1 MRYIDADT
9 LCKRLDDYT
18 SYDDNWDIE
27 DLSSDLV
34 FITIKEQPTA
44 DVKEVVHAEW
54 KNNSEDYPECT
65 NCGYMPMFDPHI
77 DDIYYSPFCPY
88 CGATMDLK
96 AGANND

>member
-1 MRYIDADT
+1 MGRSIDADNIQYGHMAAMN
-9 LCKRLDDYT
+9 LGEIKVCDVKRLIG
-18 SYDDNWDIE
+18 N
-27 DLSSDLV
+27 
-34 FITIKEQPTA
+34 QPTA

-96 AGANND
+96 AGANSD

>member
-1 MRYIDADT
+1 MAAMNLGEIKVCDV
-9 LCKRLDDYT
+9 KRLID
-18 SYDDNWDIE
+18 
-27 DLSSDLV
+27 
-34 FITIKEQPTA
+34 EQPTA

-96 AGANND
+96 AGATSDDN